1 MNIYDAPS
9 IKRNVKIAQYL
20 SDAGYQ
26 IRAGRCQAR
35 WRGGDGWNVSI
46 DEEKGVWYDHKAGE
60 GGSVIDLCMKIEG
73 VTPLVAMRR
82 LGDKYHVP
90 PFKVTRAPRRRTR
103 AEMLAADGYARTASY
118 EYTDEQGAALYY
130 VDRYEKTEADG
141 VRRKEFI
148 QRSLVGEGLEG
159 VRRVLY
165 NLPAVLKAQEVF
177 VVEGEKDVETLRRLG
192 LVATTNSGGGK
203 YWKSDFN
210 GAFAGKDVVVV
221 PDNDAVGLEHA
232 RLIFSQILP
241 VARSCRVC
249 RVSNLPKGDVT
260 DYIEK
265 EGGTLAG
272 LMEMVSASKQ
282 PDAERPEV
290 AAAKLANKSPFR
302 NYAQTTDSDG
312 KRVFLPVL
320 VDDMIADMK
329 TRFLEFPRRLGN
341 TLFDYTRHDRR
352 IVEIHTRDALR
363 AWVNGTSRH
372 QSDFRAGG
380 SFCGWSELF
389 ERLLQTVTRYEGISG
404 APWFPA
410 RANVFP
416 TYPMLPPADPTH
428 TRFWELVDRF
438 CPATR
443 ADRTLIAAF
452 LCAPM
457 FYDPA
462 AARPA
467 WIVDTVDAQSSGKST
482 VVKMACLLYNETPL
496 GMDLNT
502 LERDLVNIKK
512 RLLSSEGRRSR
523 IALFDNVE
531 QTLKSSALADFVTS
545 ASITGMAPYGRG
557 EERRPNDIT
566 WTATV
571 NGAEVDTDMATRSYM
586 IHVRKPVNPDP
597 MWEKKT
603 MDMINGNRLQ
613 IYADILDMFSGA
625 PFRVRRESRFGVFDS
640 VVLSAV
646 CRSDEEFAAVDAAI
660 QGCAASANTDAE
672 LGAEFM
678 ELVNAKIAA
687 ANNFDTARIDGIPVA
702 IRCTDIDRILRSSS
716 GALRTW
722 TSKRI
727 RRLVKAGMIPQVDR
741 DVERIG
747 NNSNRSM
754 LFYLNGDEGRFATV
768 RYQLLTIGSGG
779 LPTLS
784 EKELITSVDRSLRV

>member
-9 IKRNVKIAQYL
+9 IKRTVQITRYL
-20 SDAGYQ
+20 SDIGYT

-35 WRGGDGWNVSI
+35 WRGGDGWNVAI
-46 DEEKGVWYDHKAGE
+46 DDAKGIWYDHKAGE
-60 GGSVIDLCMKIEG
+60 GGSVIDLCMKVEG

-82 LGDKYHVP
+82 LGDKYNVP
-90 PFKVTRAPRRRTR
+90 PFKVTRAPRKRTR
-103 AEMLAADGYARTASY
+103 AEMLVADGFARTASY
-118 EYTDEQGAALYY
+118 EYTDELGAALYY
-130 VDRYEKTEADG
+130 VDRYEKTDKDG
-141 VRRKEFI
+141 SKRKEFI
-148 QRSLVGEGLEG
+148 QRSLVGEGLDG
-159 VRRVLY
+159 VTRVLY
-165 NLPAVLKAQEVF
+165 NLPAVLKAQTVY
-177 VVEGEKDVETLRRLG
+177 VVEGEKDVETMRRLG

-203 YWKSDFN
+203 YWKTDFN
-210 GAFAGKDVVVV
+210 GAFAGKDVVVI
-221 PDNDAVGLEHA
+221 PDNDAVGMEHG
-232 RLIFSQILP
+232 RLIYSQLAA
-241 VARSCRVC
+241 VARSCRLC
-249 RVSNLPKGDVT
+249 AVSRLPKGDVT

-272 LMEMVSASKQ
+272 LLEMVAAAKQ
-282 PDAERPEV
+282 QSAERPDV
-290 AAAKLANKSPFR
+290 AAAKLANKTPFR

-341 TLFDYTRHDRR
+341 TLFDYTRDHRK
-352 IVEIHTRDALR
+352 IVELQTRDSLK

-372 QSDFRAGG
+372 QSEFRTGG
-380 SFCGWSELF
+380 PYCSWAELF
-389 ERLLQTVTRYEGISG
+389 ERLLQTVTRYEGISA
-404 APWFPA
+404 APWYPA

-416 TYPMLPPADPTH
+416 TYPMLPPADPLH

-438 CPATR
+438 CPATK
-443 ADRTLIAAF
+443 ADKILMAAF
-452 LCAPM
+452 FCAPM

-467 WIVDTVDAQSSGKST
+467 WVIDTVDAQSSGKST
-482 VVKMACLLYNETPL
+482 VVKMACLLYNEIPL

-502 LERDLVNIKK
+502 LDRDLVSIKK
-512 RLLSSEGRRSR
+512 RLLSSAGRRSR

-557 EERRPNDIT
+557 EESRPNDIT

-571 NGAEVDTDMATRSYM
+571 NGAEVDTDMATRSYL
-586 IHVRKPVNPDP
+586 IRVRKPANPDP
-597 MWEKKT
+597 MWERRT
-603 MDMINGNRLQ
+603 QNLIEEHRLQ
-613 IYADILDMFSGA
+613 IYADILDMFASA

-640 VVLSAV
+640 TVLSAV
-646 CRSDEEFAAVDAAI
+646 CRSDEEFALADSAI
-660 QGCAASANTDAE
+660 QGGAAGANTDAE

-678 ELVNAKIAA
+678 ELVTAKIAA
-687 ANNFDTARIDGIPVA
+687 ADNFTTARIDGLPVA

-784 EKELITSVDRSLRV
+784 EKELITSVDRSIRV